1 MIICVIRS
9 APILTHKPLNY
20 LVRHPNMIKKTILI
34 TMTAILA
41 WSSLALCDLSIDFL
55 SRWPYA
61 PTEAIAVDNLETP
74 QWVFLG
80 DGNFINILD
89 MDLKKQASK
98 EITTSGQVTAVC
110 YSSNTLYVACGIEG
124 LKIIDVSD
132 PLNMS
137 DPVVYGINTDET
149 FIEARD
155 VFVSNGY
162 AYLLEDSVVDA
173 PKIEVLDV
181 SDPFDPNGMGEFTFE
196 DYVPLGFWSDTRE
209 IYVAGG
215 YAYVT
220 DLINGLHI
228 IDASNPGNIEYVTKF
243 IFDNAYVYGIDISS
257 SIAYLAGGGGGLL
270 AVDISDPNV
279 ENSDRLYSRYP
290 DPLPEA
296 SLIETVSIDVFG
308 NYAYMADRSEGLRVF
323 DISEPEK
330 NLLLKG
336 VYADL
341 SGAYSVRVA
350 GDYAFVTDDATG
362 LKEIDVTTD
371 PTSPALSASYD
382 TPADAWDVY
391 VTEDEDTAYAY
402 VVDTGVGT
410 ESGEEGLRI
419 IEAQGVFVNDDYAY
433 VADGAAGLQII
444 DVYDPTKP
452 EIVGSLPTAGD
463 AKDVYVSGNYA
474 YVAEGDQGIQVVDV
488 RDKNHPFIDATVD
501 IATDAQGVFV
511 SGHYAYVADGTSG
524 LRIFDVSATPIANLA
539 VIDTDNALA
548 VYVSDNH
555 AYVADSE
562 GGLKIIDVLNPA
574 APGDAVTLDTT
585 RAQGIFVKEDLAFVA
600 DGAGGLRVVDVSDP
614 ADPQELRTWDSTGDA
629 KAVFV
634 SGDFAYLADGPGGMI
649 ILEHSYDPDKT
660 YEFPEPTDL
669 GGGGC
674 FITTAFY
681 NLAD

>member
-1 MIICVIRS
+1 M
-9 APILTHKPLNY
+9 AAILT
-20 LVRHPNMIKKTILI
+20 
-34 TMTAILA
+34 

-61 PTEAIAVDNLETP
+61 PTEAIAVDDLETP

-89 MDLKKQASK
+89 MNLDKQASK
-98 EITTSGQVTAVC
+98 EITTSGQVAAVC

-137 DPVVYGINTDET
+137 DPVVYGINTGAT
-149 FIEARD
+149 YIEARD

-209 IYVAGG
+209 IYVTGG

-228 IDASNPGNIEYVTKF
+228 IDVSNPGNIEYVTKF

-257 SIAYLAGGGGGLL
+257 SIAYLAGGSGGLL
-270 AVDISDPNV
+270 AVDISDP
-279 ENSDRLYSRYP
+279 EREKDRLYSRYP

-308 NYAYMADRSEGLRVF
+308 NYAYMADRSEGLQIF
-323 DISEPEK
+323 DISKISEPEK
-330 NLLLKG
+330 TLTLKG
-336 VYADL
+336 VYTDM

-350 GDYAFVTDDATG
+350 GNYAYVTDDATG
-362 LKEIDVTTD
+362 LKKIDVATD
-371 PTSPALSASYD
+371 PTSPALSAFYD
-382 TPADAWDVY
+382 TPADAGDVY

-410 ESGEEGLRI
+410 ESAEEGLRI
-419 IEAQGVFVNDDYAY
+419 IDVYAPILPELKGFLATPGDAQGVFVVDDYAY

-444 DVYDPTKP
+444 DVYDPTAPSLISSLPTAGDAKDVYVSGNYAYVAKGAEGVQVIHVSDKDNP
-452 EIVGSLPTAGD
+452 SLGPTVVTSNAQGLFVSGGYAYVADGGGGLRIIDVSDPTAPSLVSSLPTAGD

-474 YVAEGDQGIQVVDV
+474 YVAEG
-488 RDKNHPFIDATVD
+488 AE
-501 IATDAQGVFV
+501 
-511 SGHYAYVADGTSG
+511 G
-524 LRIFDVSATPIANLA
+524 LQLIDVS
-539 VIDTDNALA
+539 DKDNPLL
-548 VYVSDNH
+548 
-555 AYVADSE
+555 DST
-562 GGLKIIDVLNPA
+562 V
-574 APGDAVTLDTT
+574 VTSN
-585 RAQGIFVKEDLAFVA
+585 AQGIFVKEGLAFVA
-600 DGAGGLRVVDVSDP
+600 DGSGGLQVVDVSDP
-614 ADPQELRTWDSTGDA
+614 GDARELRSWDSTGDA

-649 ILEHSYDPDKT
+649 ILEHSYDPDKP

-674 FITTAFY
+674 FITTAVY
-681 NLAD
+681 NPAD